1 VSLTK
6 CRPFVI
12 VAGHNPEALRV
23 DRDNLRDRVMPTNQ
37 QLELFSVST
46 SAKSGEL

>member
-6 CRPFVI
+6 CRPFVV
-12 VAGHNPEALRV
+12 VADHNPDALRV
-23 DRDNLRDRVMPTNQ
+23 DRDDLRARVAPREQ
-37 QLELFSVST
+37 QLNLFETAT